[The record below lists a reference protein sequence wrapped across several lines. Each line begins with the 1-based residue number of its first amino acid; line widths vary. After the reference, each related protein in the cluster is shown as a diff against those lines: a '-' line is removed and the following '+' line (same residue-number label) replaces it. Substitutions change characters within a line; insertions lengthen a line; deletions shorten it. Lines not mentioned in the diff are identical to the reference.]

1 MQGNLETA
9 GVAVP
14 GIGLCTQW
22 YAEPGEVQGDRLL
35 DPNPCKEPRK
45 GSRASAGGKGHPGLK
60 VDKTH
65 KCSSPEEEYGTW
77 GLVAHLYSQPQEVK
91 P

>member
-9 GVAVP
+9 GEHAGRHTVVCRAQ
-14 GIGLCTQW
+14 GG
-22 YAEPGEVQGDRLL
+22 AGDRLL

-45 GSRASAGGKGHPGLK
+45 SSRASAGGKGHPGLK

-77 GLVAHLYSQPQEVK
+77 GLIAHLYSQPQEVK